1 MPVVMKPVIAPITAL
16 VLLSG
21 CAAQGEFPSLA
32 KRPAELALEAAPVAT
47 AAVPATPERITG
59 SGTPVAPAPGATATD
74 QAVSADLATRL
85 RDLNESARAAHER
98 FAAKRPR
105 AATLVGAASGAA
117 VASEAWSVAT
127 VAVADLESARSD
139 AMISLG
145 ELDRLYA
152 AERIDG
158 GDGGA
163 IAAVRDQ
170 VTAWVADEDAVL
182 AELGARLKT

>member
-1 MPVVMKPVIAPITAL
+1 MKPVIAPLAAL
-16 VLLSG
+16 VLLSACG
-21 CAAQGEFPSLA
+21 SQGEFPSLA
-32 KRPAELALEAAPVAT
+32 KRQAELALEARPAGSPPAP
-47 AAVPATPERITG
+47 AAAGAPGRITG
-59 SGTPVAPAPGATATD
+59 SGAPAAPAPDATASER
-74 QAVSADLATRL
+74 AVSGDLAARL
-85 RDLNESARAAHER
+85 RELGDSAREAHDRFGEKRERARQLVAA
-98 FAAKRPR
+98 AN
-105 AATLVGAASGAA
+105 GAQ

-158 GDGGA
+158 GDGVA

-182 AELGARLKT
+182 AELGNRLKT